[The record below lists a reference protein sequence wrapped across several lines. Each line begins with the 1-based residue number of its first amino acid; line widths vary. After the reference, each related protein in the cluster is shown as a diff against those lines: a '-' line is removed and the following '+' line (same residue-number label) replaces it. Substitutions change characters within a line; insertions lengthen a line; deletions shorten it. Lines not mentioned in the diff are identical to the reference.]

1 MQNIEDTQS
10 KKAQTQFIRTAMQAP
25 VLEKDHELALAT
37 LWRDKKDQRAL
48 NELIQSYLRLVV
60 AIAAR
65 FKHYGLAN
73 SDLIQEGTLGLLKA
87 ADRFEPAREL
97 RFSTYA
103 SWWIRSYIQDFVL
116 RNWSIV
122 RTGTTASQKS
132 LFFNLRRIQGLLER
146 KVDTKIDETVSEAV
160 AKALGVPLNEVQEM
174 SARLGGGD
182 QSLNITVGEDGDS
195 ELQDFVADAAASPEA
210 MVIELTDQRRQQKL
224 IAQAMDSL
232 SPREQQIIAAR
243 RLTEDGITLE
253 ALGAK
258 MGVSKERVRQLEQR
272 AMEKM
277 RTALN
282 RLVKNPSDLFAEA
295 A

>member
-1 MQNIEDTQS
+1 MQILEDTQS
-10 KKAQTQFIRTAMQAP
+10 KQAQSQFIRTAMKAP
-25 VLEKDHELALAT
+25 VLEKTHELELAT
-37 LWRDKKDQRAL
+37 RWRQFRDQAAL

-73 SDLIQEGTLGLLKA
+73 SDLIQEGILGLLRA
-87 ADRFEPAREL
+87 ADRFEPEREL

-103 SWWIRSYIQDFVL
+103 SWWIRSFIQDYVL

-132 LFFNLRRIQGLLER
+132 LFFNLRKIQGQLER
-146 KVDTKIDETVSEAV
+146 SPNGQNTETINESV
-160 AKALGVPLNEVQEM
+160 AKALGVSLHEVQEM

-182 QSLNITVGEDGDS
+182 QSLNITVGEEGDS
-195 ELQDFVADAAASPEA
+195 ELQDFIADKEASPEA
-210 MVIELTDQRRQQKL
+210 MTISMTDQRHHQQL
-224 IAQAMDSL
+224 VEEAL
-232 SPREQQIIAAR
+232 STLAPRERQIIQAR
-243 RLTEDGITLE
+243 RLTDEGITLE
-253 ALGAK
+253 ALGNK

-272 AMEKM
+272 AMDKM
-277 RTALN
+277 RQVLK
-282 RLVKNPSDLFAEA
+282 RLVKNPDDLFSEA

>member
-1 MQNIEDTQS
+1 MQISEDIQS

-25 VLEKDHELALAT
+25 VLEKEHELALAT
-37 LWRDKKDQRAL
+37 KWRDHQDRNAL

-87 ADRFEPAREL
+87 ADRFEPSREL

-132 LFFNLRRIQGLLER
+132 LFFNLRRVQGLLER
-146 KVDTKIDETVSEAV
+146 KADPKMDETVMEAV
-160 AKALGVPLNEVQEM
+160 SKALGIPLNEVQEM

-195 ELQDFVADAAASPEA
+195 ELQDFVADAAASPES
-210 MVIELTDQRRQQKL
+210 MVIEMTDQRRQQKL

-232 SPREQQIIAAR
+232 SPREQQIIIAR
-243 RLTEDGITLE
+243 RLNEEGITLE

-277 RTALN
+277 RVALN
-282 RLVKNPSDLFAEA
+282 RLVKNPNDLFAEA